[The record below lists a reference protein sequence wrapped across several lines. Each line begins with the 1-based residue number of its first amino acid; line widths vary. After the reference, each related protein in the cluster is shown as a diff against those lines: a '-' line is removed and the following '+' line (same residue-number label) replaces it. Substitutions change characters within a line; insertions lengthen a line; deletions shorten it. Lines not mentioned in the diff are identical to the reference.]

1 MNMPAENAFFYFAY
15 GSNLKLSEI
24 HRSCTNAER
33 HRKAVLPNH
42 ALVFPRRSINRK
54 CGVASVD
61 GREGEQVWGGIYVI
75 PKNELGSLEEREG
88 FRSDRNRDENS
99 YFPGSVTVFVD
110 GDLSAPLE
118 VMTFIANRQASPP
131 LPNKEYKDLIIAG
144 AEEWELPSDYI
155 SALRAIATCQP

>member
-1 MNMPAENAFFYFAY
+1 MTAENTFFYFAY
-15 GSNLKLSEI
+15 GSNLKLSEM
-24 HRSCTNAER
+24 HRSCANAER

-61 GREGEQVWGGIYVI
+61 GRKGDQVWGGIYVI
-75 PKNELGSLEEREG
+75 PKNEMRSLETREG
-88 FRSDRNRDENS
+88 FSSDRHRDENS
-99 YFPGSVTVFVD
+99 YFPESVTVFMD

-131 LPNKEYKDLIIAG
+131 LPSDEYKNLIITG
-144 AEEWELPSDYI
+144 AEEWGFPSDYI
-155 SALRAIATCQP
+155 SALRAIETCQP